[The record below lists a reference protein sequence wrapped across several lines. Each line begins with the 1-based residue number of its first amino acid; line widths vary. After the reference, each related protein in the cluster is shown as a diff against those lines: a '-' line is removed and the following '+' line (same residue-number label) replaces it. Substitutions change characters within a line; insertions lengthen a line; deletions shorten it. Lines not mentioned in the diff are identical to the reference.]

1 MNTLYNRKIRNL
13 FCLSAGFITAAI
25 ILFMPTGA
33 IGGTKFSLI
42 LTSNLQGR
50 FTPVI
55 ESQDEKDPMLLLAQ
69 SITAERGRSPFDLY
83 LDLGNS
89 FYPGPVSKY
98 SYGSVMMDFFT
109 YFNCA
114 ATLVSSRDISIGLS
128 NLEFLAK
135 GRETKLL
142 SINITR
148 DNTPVFNPCMIINHG
163 SRKIGF
169 IGITSSESLFDIADK
184 KMFKIY
190 FNENVA
196 IIKETAAKLK
206 EEGCTDIILLSGLTY
221 RKNLGLM
228 QEITEA
234 DLLISGGD
242 SSGKLFNVPL
252 TRAELQGGRSIVNL
266 SESEGYYRVELD
278 LAERISVT
286 SIDFRKSE
294 YNRISDKGYN
304 EFRKRLTIWKQKFA
318 DEANRVIA
326 EGFPPAA
333 ITDESAAEILRHRHR
348 TEVAI
353 IDKYTV
359 FPQALY
365 GTVYS
370 STISGI
376 VNNDYPL
383 FKYRLTGS
391 ELKKVSAE
399 GEDFVIT
406 GIHEGKVQ
414 NYPIADSRRY
424 TVCSTQS
431 AYDRVCRLLRKNIPY
446 DNTWKTIEE
455 EFEDDISSERI
466 IASDSFDYLER
477 RFRVLIDISLSNFYD
492 KSDVLRD
499 ETIETPPGKP
509 SENYTRWGMEDTLNI
524 TIYNRYHHLVL
535 TPYIY
540 FIKQD
545 DQYLQNLLRGT
556 LLYTYNLN
564 AFLKPYHKSQIDTVL
579 VADKENEEGPRPMLA
594 RETVGASFFS
604 ERISG
609 KIGSGFEKQIQDPE
623 EPALYG
629 IEAIIDASL
638 PITDYLKYIFKLDSF
653 ISSEKG
659 DSQTLKARTEITNT
673 LSLSIN
679 SILGVSVKHKWF
691 KLYSKEIEES
701 YRYSQMLLSVDLK
714 TDFKLF

>member
-1 MNTLYNRKIRNL
+1 MISLHRGTISHRFR
-13 FCLSAGFITAAI
+13 LSAMIIAASVVI
-25 ILFMPTGA
+25 IFPLSAFA
-33 IGGTKFSLI
+33 GTKFSLI
-42 LTSNLQGR
+42 LTSNLQGK
-50 FTPVI
+50 FTPAI

-69 SITAERGRSPFDLY
+69 SIITERSRSPFDLF

-148 DNTPVFNPCMIINHG
+148 DNTPVFNPGMIINHG

-169 IGITSSESLFDIADK
+169 IGVTSSERLFDIADK

-190 FNENVA
+190 FNENIA
-196 IIKETAAKLK
+196 IIKEAAAKLK

-228 QEITEA
+228 QEIPEA

-252 TRAELQGGRSIVNL
+252 ARAELQGGRSIVNL
-266 SESEGYYRVELD
+266 SESEGYYRLELD

-286 SIDFRKSE
+286 SISFRKSE
-294 YNRISDKGYN
+294 YNRVSDKEYN
-304 EFRKRLTIWKQKFA
+304 EFKKRLTIWKEKFA

-365 GTVYS
+365 GTVYA

-376 VNNDYPL
+376 VNNDYPI
-383 FKYRLTGS
+383 FRYRLTGS

-431 AYDRVCRLLRKNIPY
+431 AYDRVCRLLRENIPY
-446 DNTWKTIEE
+446 ENTWKTIEE

-477 RFRVLIDISLSNFYD
+477 RFRILIDITLSNFYD

-564 AFLKPYHKSQIDTVL
+564 AFFKPYHKSQIDTVL

-594 RETVGASFFS
+594 RETVGGSFFS

-629 IEAIIDASL
+629 IEAIIDANF

-653 ISSEKG
+653 ISSGKS
-659 DSQTLKARTEITNT
+659 DSKTLKARTEITNT